1 MFEKP
6 QEADTRPTIPGKI
19 YNLRKYFILGLL
31 LGLFIITVIWMV
43 SEFKINSDDLSIVT
57 PLGLSFMQKVQN
69 PLYEKIL
76 SVKTVDNYPG
86 SKYFPFNLTPI
97 YEDDLH
103 LSSDIFAVMDRDSR
117 ELLYSKNLTKAVP
130 IASISKIMTAIT
142 ALDSA
147 PLDMTIYISVFAANT
162 GEAHMGLSAGERLS
176 LQDLLY
182 GSLLPSGNDAAEA
195 IAEGVGKY
203 QKKIPL
209 SETDGGGARK
219 LFIDEM
225 NRKGQSLGMMDT
237 YFFSPTGLDEKDL
250 SKTTFSTPLD
260 LLALTN
266 YALTNSTFAETVN
279 TKNKIIPYKNGEHK
293 AYFLY
298 NILSLDRSFAGIKGV
313 KPGISDF
320 AKETLV
326 SYIERDGR
334 RIIVVILNS
343 RRTKDDVLAIYK
355 RIFSKS

>member
-1 MFEKP
+1 MFDFPTEVD
-6 QEADTRPTIPGKI
+6 AIPTIPGKI
-19 YNLRKYFILGLL
+19 FSLRKYFILGLL
-31 LGLFIITVIWMV
+31 LGLFVIVIIWMV
-43 SEFKINSDDLSIVT
+43 SEFKINSDDLSIIT
-57 PLGLSFMQKVQN
+57 PLGLSFMQKPQN
-69 PLYEKIL
+69 PLYENIL
-76 SVKTVDNYPG
+76 SVKTTDNYPG
-86 SKYFPFNLTPI
+86 SKYLPINLSPQ

-103 LSSDIFAVMDRDSR
+103 LSSDIYAVMDRDRR
-117 ELLYSKNLTKAVP
+117 ELLYSKNLTKTVP

-147 PLDMTIYISVFAANT
+147 PLDMTIYISRFAAIT

-203 QKKIPL
+203 QKRIPWT
-209 SETDGGGARK
+209 ETDGGGARK
-219 LFIDEM
+219 WFIDEM

-237 YFFSPTGLDEKDL
+237 YFFNPTGLDEM
-250 SKTTFSTPLD
+250 SMGKTTFSTPLD
-260 LLALTN
+260 LLALTS
-266 YALTNSTFAETVN
+266 YALTNSTFAQVVATN
-279 TKNKIIPYKNGEHK
+279 NHIIPYKNGEHK
-293 AYFLY
+293 AFYLN
-298 NILSLDRSFAGIKGV
+298 NILSLDRSFSGIKGV

-334 RIIVVILNS
+334 RIIAVILNS

-355 RIFSKS
+355 KIFSKP